1 MLAFNIGVEAM
12 IEEKLNKIIE
22 NHKHWLNQDC
32 EGWEDMKANLNSI
45 NLQGVD
51 LRGLTYIL
59 LI

>member
-1 MLAFNIGVEAM
+1 M